1 MKRQRSW
8 RVKLGHMFCKNREL
22 DRRLLC
28 MKKNLD
34 QVAKILCGEK
44 KKK

>member
-1 MKRQRSW
+1 MRDW
-8 RVKLGHMFCKNREL
+8 RKKLGCMLCRNREL

-28 MKKNLD
+28 LKKNLD
-34 QVAKILCGEK
+34 QVAKVLCGEK